1 MTDQT
6 PPLRSTDFDAEE
18 RHRLRI
24 VHHRLRNAS
33 QAIESL
39 LATEPLK
46 GRWAPAPA
54 PPEAVEGAKNEFAQ
68 AYQAVVECHRD
79 LSI

>member
-1 MTDQT
+1 MTDET
-6 PPLRSTDFDAEE
+6 PLARTGDFDADE
-18 RHRLRI
+18 RKRLRI

-54 PPEAVEGAKNEFAQ
+54 PAEAVEGAKRELEQ
-68 AYQAVVECHRD
+68 AYQAVVDCHRE

>member
-1 MTDQT
+1 MSDETAT
-6 PPLRSTDFDAEE
+6 RRTGDFDADE
-18 RHRLRI
+18 RQRLRI

-39 LATEPLK
+39 LATEQLK

-54 PPEAVEGAKNEFAQ
+54 PAEAVDGAKEELVA
-68 AYQAVVECHRD
+68 AYEAVISCHRD

>member
-1 MTDQT
+1 MTDE
-6 PPLRSTDFDAEE
+6 PPTRTGDFDAEE
-18 RHRLRI
+18 RQRLRI

-39 LATEPLK
+39 LATEPMK

-54 PPEAVEGAKNEFAQ
+54 PAEAVEGAKNEFDQ
-68 AYQAVVECHRD
+68 AYQAVLACHRE
-79 LSI
+79 LGV

>member
-1 MTDQT
+1 MTDET
-6 PPLRSTDFDAEE
+6 PLRRTGDFDADE
-18 RHRLRI
+18 RQRLRI

-54 PPEAVEGAKNEFAQ
+54 PAEAVDGAKNELDQ
-68 AYQAVVECHRD
+68 AYQAVVACHHD
-79 LSI
+79 LLI